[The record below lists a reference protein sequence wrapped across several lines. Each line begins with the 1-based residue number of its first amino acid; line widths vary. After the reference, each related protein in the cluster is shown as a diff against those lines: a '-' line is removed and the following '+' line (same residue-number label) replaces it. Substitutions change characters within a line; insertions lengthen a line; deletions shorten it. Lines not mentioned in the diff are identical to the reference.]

1 MVPPAFGR
9 IFFEPDP
16 RGRVPAQIYEVE
28 IFDLLIETG
37 SDKPVQY
44 AKKLAFRSELKCRIG
59 DQKIDVLFAMPNDER
74 PIILDVKR
82 KMIRL

>member
-1 MVPPAFGR
+1 LFGSR
-9 IFFEPDP
+9 TRD
-16 RGRVPAQIYEVE
+16 
-28 IFDLLIETG
+28 DLRCGDIDLVIETE
-37 SDKPVQY
+37 SNKLVEY
-44 AKKLAFRSELKCRIG
+44 AKRLSFRSELKRRIG